1 MSCCQRGSG
10 RRLSNTRGGG
20 CGCGEVGTNETGT
33 ELESL
38 EQLQRDLEQEV
49 ADVAARLKR
58 LKEEQQAK
66 VDA

>member
-1 MSCCQRGSG
+1 MSCCG
-10 RRLSNTRGGG
+10 RRSGHGHSHSRGHG
-20 CGCGEVGTNETGT
+20 CGWTDGTHGET

-49 ADVAARLKR
+49 ADVAARLRR
-58 LKEEQQAK
+58 LKEEQQVD